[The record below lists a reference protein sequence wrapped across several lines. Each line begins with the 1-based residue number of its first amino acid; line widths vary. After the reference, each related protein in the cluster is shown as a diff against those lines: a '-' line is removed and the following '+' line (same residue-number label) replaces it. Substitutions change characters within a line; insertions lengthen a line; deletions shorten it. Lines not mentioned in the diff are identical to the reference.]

1 MLKEAWFDTLTQLHK
16 FILKGSEILKHSEKI
31 SESEFQLMRM
41 SVIERE
47 FTKGIVEAKD
57 SKEDCF
63 AFVR

>member
-1 MLKEAWFDTLTQLHK
+1 
-16 FILKGSEILKHSEKI
+16 
-31 SESEFQLMRM
+31 MRM

-63 AFVR
+63 AFVRLVWLNFPSLLPPLCNLLTEIQ